1 MNTTLPT
8 AGQHWL
14 EMYIALQLYS
24 ALVQSL
30 PAPPAD
36 PKTVGGITYKS
47 VYNFLSIVG
56 TDFKSF
62 MASKTAA
69 PAAGPFTIGT
79 TIAGG
84 ALQSPGQYIVTG
96 KANSTPGNTGE

>member
-69 PAAGPFTIGT
+69 GTAAGSDTI
-79 TIAGG
+79 
-84 ALQSPGQYIVTG
+84 SPSISERSIQTSGQFNV
-96 KANSTPGNTGE
+96 ANKID